1 MSRQQQKLRRR
12 LRGFTDRR
20 SPGTY
25 ETIRQ
30 LAISG
35 GPEAV
40 LAMYPML
47 DLRMLEVLTK
57 GWRATHARF
66 QAKNSTPSPQ

>member
-1 MSRQQQKLRRR
+1 MSRQHCKMRTR
-12 LRGFTDRR
+12 LRAFTDHR

-57 GWRATHARF
+57 GWRANRDRV
-66 QAKNSTPSPQ
+66 QAKYPTPSPQ